1 MNERHVINVGYVT
14 HAFDKIWKPISCKE
28 EFLEVLEQPV
38 VRNTISMIR
47 STASKA
53 DKQKLKQK
61 LPAFFFMGRTAD
73 SLPGSRVKGNLVPTG
88 LAMIDVDD
96 IENPEEIYER
106 FKENGE
112 FRLLLS
118 HRTPSGHGVRFVVAK
133 PDAVS
138 IEEVQVRVA
147 QMLGVKLDTACK
159 DISRL
164 SYACLPED
172 IFFLDEDLFNDNDN
186 DDDNDNG
193 AVHENE
199 NTVETV
205 HEDENGAAHDNE
217 NEKGSFP
224 EEYEGVSYKKIVES
238 LTDQMGGAPAHGS
251 RNQFIFAM
259 ACLLR
264 HICNDDPDWIMQV
277 IPTFGESRDKV
288 RSSVMS
294 ACNRNQTSTM
304 PKLLANA
311 IKSAH
316 DGVHDEEKEDAW
328 ATPPQMPGNMPR
340 LINLATINVPDYIVP
355 TTSQCIFPALG
366 ALVSKVC
373 FRYID
378 NVLHEPSL
386 MHVQVGK
393 TASGKGYIN
402 EPFKILAK
410 DIEKADEEGRYAEE
424 QWRLDCSQL
433 GANKKKPARPD
444 VAIRMIS
451 PNMTNAIFVQRLIDC
466 ARHGMKRMLGKYNEI
481 ELLDD
486 LAKGAS
492 GGRKEVGKIFRLAF
506 DGDDYGQERFGA
518 QAVSGKAAIR
528 LNWTA
533 SSTVQNVKNYF
544 QNMISDGTLNR
555 ISFSYI
561 EPQPR
566 HEVPVTG
573 IYEQDYEDALRPY
586 VDNLQRELKPTHKFE
601 DVIRKVSVGKDRLG
615 RDAWQYRIV
624 DPTKP
629 YIIEHEDGRL
639 EVFCPEAFKLAE
651 ELNQENIN
659 TVTLS
664 GDDIYDSFTYR
675 ANVIAYKKAMI
686 LYLANGC
693 VWDESFADFV
703 RWSEQYDLWCKMQLF
718 SERAKDVMGGESFEG
733 KGKGPENMLCY
744 LPKRFTRADVIAL
757 RRKRGMSPN
766 PKFQI
771 ANWKRFGFIVSL
783 SDGAFEIVSN
793 GSKL

>member
-1 MNERHVINVGYVT
+1 MRENRTCNVGYVT
-14 HAFDKIWKPISCKE
+14 HAFDKIWKPIASRE

-138 IEEVQVRVA
+138 IEEVQARVA
-147 QMLGVKLDTACK
+147 QMLDVKLDTACK

-172 IFFLDEDLFNDNDN
+172 VFFLDEEMFFINDN

-193 AVHENE
+193 TAYKNE
-199 NTVETV
+199 DRTAYDD
-205 HEDENGAAHDNE
+205 EDENKNE
-217 NEKGSFP
+217 NEDGSFP

-264 HICNDDPDWIMQV
+264 HICNDDPDWIIQV

-304 PKLLANA
+304 PRTLQKAINLA
-311 IKSAH
+311 KM
-316 DGVHDEEKEDAW
+316 DRTKDDEE
-328 ATPPQMPGNMPR
+328 ATPPEMPLDLPP
-340 LINLATINVPDYIVP
+340 LIFNITQNVPDYIVP
-355 TTSQCIFPALG
+355 TLSQMCFPALG
-366 ALVSKVC
+366 ALVSKTC

-386 MHVQVGK
+386 MQVQIGK
-393 TASGKGYIN
+393 TAAGKGYVD
-402 EPFKILAK
+402 EPLRIITQ
-410 DIEKADEEGRYAEE
+410 DIENEDSVGRAEE
-424 QWRLDCSQL
+424 EEWRKQCSQL
-433 GANKKKPARPD
+433 GANKKKPARPE
-444 VAIRMIS
+444 VVIRMIS
-451 PNMTNAIFVQRLIDC
+451 SNMTNAIFVQRILDTHR
-466 ARHGMKRMLGKYNEI
+466 AEQKYMFSQFNEI
-481 ELLDD
+481 EMLDD
-486 LAKGAS
+486 FAKGSSA
-492 GGRKEVGKIFRLAF
+492 GGRKEVSKIIRYAY
-506 DGDDYGQERFGA
+506 DNSCYGQERFGA
-518 QAVSGKAAIR
+518 QAVSGKAPIR
-528 LNWTA
+528 WNWVA
-533 SSTVQNVKNYF
+533 STTVQNGKKYF
-544 QNMISDGTLNR
+544 SGDMLSNGTMNR
-555 ISFSYI
+555 VGFSYI

-566 HEVPVTG
+566 GEVPMTG
-573 IYEQDYEDALRPY
+573 IYEDEYEASLRPY
-586 VDNLQRELKPTHKFE
+586 LDNLQRQLEPTHQYD
-601 DVIRKVSVGKDRLG
+601 DVIKKVCVGRDKLG
-615 RDAWQYRIV
+615 REIWQYRIA
-624 DPTKP
+624 DTTKP
-629 YIIEHEDGRL
+629 FIIEHKDGRK
-639 EVFCPEAFKLAE
+639 EVFCPEAYKLAVD
-651 ELNQENIN
+651 LNKENVD
-659 TVTLS
+659 TVILS
-664 GDDIYDSFTYR
+664 GDETYDSFTLR
-675 ANVIAYKKAMI
+675 ANVIAYKKAML

-693 VWDESFADFV
+693 VWDQRFEDFI
-703 RWSEQYDLWCKMQLF
+703 RWSEQYDLWCKMQMF
-718 SERAKDVMGGESFEG
+718 GEAAKENLSNETLVSN
-733 KGKGPENMLCY
+733 KRGPSNMLTE
-744 LPKRFTRADVIAL
+744 LPKHFTREDLIAL
-757 RRKRGMSPN
+757 RRKKGMSGN
-766 PKFQI
+766 PKSQLGT
-771 ANWKRFGFIVSL
+771 WKHCGYIISCGDGSFKVVAPGF
-783 SDGAFEIVSN
+783 
-793 GSKL
+793 

>member
-1 MNERHVINVGYVT
+1 MNESRVINVGYVT

-138 IEEVQVRVA
+138 IEEVQARVA

-172 IFFLDEDLFNDNDN
+172 IFFLDEDLFNDND
-186 DDDNDNG
+186 DDNDNG
-193 AVHENE
+193 TSHENR
-199 NTVETV
+199 TAY
-205 HEDENGAAHDNE
+205 EDENDNDNHNE
-217 NEKGSFP
+217 NYSFP

-304 PKLLANA
+304 PRTLQKAINLA
-311 IKSAH
+311 KM
-316 DGVHDEEKEDAW
+316 DRTKDDEE
-328 ATPPQMPGNMPR
+328 ATPPEMPLDLPP
-340 LINLATINVPDYIVP
+340 LIFNITQNVPDYIVP
-355 TTSQCIFPALG
+355 TLSQMCFPALG
-366 ALVSKVC
+366 ALVSKTC

-386 MHVQVGK
+386 MQVQIGK
-393 TASGKGYIN
+393 TAAGKGYVD
-402 EPFKILAK
+402 EPLRIITQ
-410 DIEKADEEGRYAEE
+410 DIENEDSVGRAEE
-424 QWRLDCSQL
+424 EEWRKQCSQL
-433 GANKKKPARPD
+433 GANKKKPARPE
-444 VAIRMIS
+444 VVIRMIS
-451 PNMTNAIFVQRLIDC
+451 SNMTNAIFVQRILDTHR
-466 ARHGMKRMLGKYNEI
+466 AEQKYMFSQFNEI
-481 ELLDD
+481 EMLDD
-486 LAKGAS
+486 FAKGSSA
-492 GGRKEVGKIFRLAF
+492 GGRKEVSKIIRYAYDNSF
-506 DGDDYGQERFGA
+506 YGQERFGA
-518 QAVSGKAAIR
+518 QAVSGKAPIR
-528 LNWTA
+528 WNWVA
-533 SSTVQNVKNYF
+533 STTVQNGKKYF
-544 QNMISDGTLNR
+544 SGDMLSNGTMNR
-555 ISFSYI
+555 VGFSYI

-566 HEVPVTG
+566 GEVPMTG
-573 IYEQDYEDALRPY
+573 IYEDEYEASLRPY
-586 VDNLQRELKPTHKFE
+586 LDNLQRQLEPTHQYD
-601 DVIRKVSVGKDRLG
+601 DVIKKVCVGRDKLG
-615 RDAWQYRIV
+615 REIWQYRIA
-624 DPTKP
+624 DTTKP
-629 YIIEHEDGRL
+629 FIIEHKDGRK
-639 EVFCPEAFKLAE
+639 EVFCPEAYKLAVD
-651 ELNQENIN
+651 LNRENVD
-659 TVTLS
+659 TVILS
-664 GDDIYDSFTYR
+664 GDETYDSFTLR
-675 ANVIAYKKAMI
+675 ANVIAYKKAML

-693 VWDESFADFV
+693 VWDQRFEDFI
-703 RWSEQYDLWCKMQLF
+703 RWSEQYDLWCKMQMFGEAAKESLTNETL
-718 SERAKDVMGGESFEG
+718 SEKNH
-733 KGKGPENMLCY
+733 GPESMLKD
-744 LPKRFTRADVIAL
+744 LPSQFTLEDLIVL
-757 RRKRGMSPN
+757 RRRRGMNASRAR
-766 PKFQI
+766 FQLN
-771 ANWKRFGFIVSL
+771 NWLQRKKVVRIE
-783 SDGAFEIVSN
+783 DGIFSIIT
-793 GSKL
+793 K

>member
-14 HAFDKIWKPISCKE
+14 HAFDKIWKPITNRD
-28 EFLEVLEQPV
+28 EFMAVLEMPV
-38 VRNTISMIR
+38 VRSTIEQIRNTDL
-47 STASKA
+47 KA

-138 IEEVQVRVA
+138 IEEVQARVA

-172 IFFLDEDLFNDNDN
+172 VFYLDEELFTLEVSLTELTDNTEK
-186 DDDNDNG
+186 
-193 AVHENE
+193 AA
-199 NTVETV
+199 
-205 HEDENGAAHDNE
+205 HEDENEDENKIKAHTE
-217 NEKGSFP
+217 STEFP

-304 PKLLANA
+304 PRTLQKAITLA
-311 IKSAH
+311 KM
-316 DGVHDEEKEDAW
+316 DRTKDDEE
-328 ATPPQMPGNMPR
+328 ATPPEMPLDLPP
-340 LINLATINVPDYIVP
+340 LIFNITQNVPDYIVP
-355 TTSQCIFPALG
+355 TLSQMCFPALG
-366 ALVSKVC
+366 ALVSKTC

-386 MHVQVGK
+386 MQVQIGK
-393 TASGKGYIN
+393 TAAGKGYVD
-402 EPFKILAK
+402 EPLRIITQ
-410 DIEKADEEGRYAEE
+410 DIENEDSVGRAEE
-424 QWRLDCSQL
+424 EEWRKQCSQL
-433 GANKKKPARPD
+433 GANKKKPARPE
-444 VAIRMIS
+444 VVIRMIS
-451 PNMTNAIFVQRLIDC
+451 SNMTNAIFVQRILDTHR
-466 ARHGMKRMLGKYNEI
+466 AEQKYMFSQFNEI
-481 ELLDD
+481 EMLDD
-486 LAKGAS
+486 FAKGSSA
-492 GGRKEVGKIFRLAF
+492 GGRKEVSKIIRYAY
-506 DGDDYGQERFGA
+506 DNSCYGQERFGA
-518 QAVSGKAAIR
+518 QAVSGKAPIR
-528 LNWTA
+528 WNWVA
-533 SSTVQNVKNYF
+533 STTVQNGKKYF
-544 QNMISDGTLNR
+544 SGDMLSNGTMNR
-555 ISFSYI
+555 VGFSYI

-566 HEVPVTG
+566 GEVPMTG
-573 IYEQDYEDALRPY
+573 IYEDEYEASLRPY
-586 VDNLQRELKPTHKFE
+586 LDNLQRQLEPTHQYD
-601 DVIRKVSVGKDRLG
+601 DVIKKVCVGRDKLG
-615 RDAWQYRIV
+615 REIWQYRIA
-624 DPTKP
+624 DTTKP
-629 YIIEHEDGRL
+629 FIIEHKDGRK
-639 EVFCPEAFKLAE
+639 EVFCPEAYKLAVD
-651 ELNQENIN
+651 LNRENVD
-659 TVTLS
+659 TVILS
-664 GDDIYDSFTYR
+664 GDETYDSFTLR
-675 ANVIAYKKAMI
+675 ANVIAYKKAML

-693 VWDESFADFV
+693 VWDQRFEDFI
-703 RWSEQYDLWCKMQLF
+703 RWSEQYDLWCKMQMF
-718 SERAKDVMGGESFEG
+718 GEAAKENLSNETLISN
-733 KGKGPENMLCY
+733 KRGPSNLLEE
-744 LPKRFTRADVIAL
+744 LPKRFTRQDIVAL
-757 RRKRGMSPN
+757 RRRKGMNSDVR
-766 PKFQI
+766 FQI
-771 ANWKRFGFIVSL
+771 ANWKRSGFIITL
-783 SDGAFEIVSN
+783 EDGSFEKIIKTT
-793 GSKL
+793 GDEML

>member
-53 DKQKLKQK
+53 DKLKMKQK

-73 SLPGSRVKGNLVPTG
+73 SLPGSRMKGNLVPTG

-138 IEEVQVRVA
+138 IEEVQARVA

-172 IFFLDEDLFNDNDN
+172 IFFLDEDIFNDNDDGTSYDN
-186 DDDNDNG
+186 DDDNYNE
-193 AVHENE
+193 ASHEN
-199 NTVETV
+199 
-205 HEDENGAAHDNE
+205 ENGAAHENE
-217 NEKGSFP
+217 NKNEDGSFP

-264 HICNDDPDWIMQV
+264 HICNDDPDWIMHV

-304 PKLLANA
+304 PRTLQKAINLA
-311 IKSAH
+311 KM
-316 DGVHDEEKEDAW
+316 DRTKDDEE
-328 ATPPQMPGNMPR
+328 ATPPEMPLDLPP
-340 LINLATINVPDYIVP
+340 LIFNITQNVPDYIVP
-355 TTSQCIFPALG
+355 TLSQMCFPALG
-366 ALVSKVC
+366 ALVSKTC

-386 MHVQVGK
+386 MQVQIGK
-393 TASGKGYIN
+393 TAAGKGYVD
-402 EPFKILAK
+402 EPLRIITQ
-410 DIEKADEEGRYAEE
+410 DIENEDSVGRAEE
-424 QWRLDCSQL
+424 EEWRKQCSQL
-433 GANKKKPARPD
+433 GANKKKPARPE
-444 VAIRMIS
+444 VVIRMIS
-451 PNMTNAIFVQRLIDC
+451 SNMTNAIFVQRILDTHR
-466 ARHGMKRMLGKYNEI
+466 AEQKYMFSQFNEI
-481 ELLDD
+481 EMLDD
-486 LAKGAS
+486 FAKGSSA
-492 GGRKEVGKIFRLAF
+492 GGRKEVSKIIRYAY
-506 DGDDYGQERFGA
+506 DNSYYGQERFGA
-518 QAVSGKAAIR
+518 QAVSGKAPIR
-528 LNWTA
+528 WNWVA
-533 SSTVQNVKNYF
+533 STTVQNGKKYF
-544 QNMISDGTLNR
+544 SGDMLSNGTMNR
-555 ISFSYI
+555 VGFSYI

-566 HEVPVTG
+566 GEVPMTG
-573 IYEQDYEDALRPY
+573 IYEDEYEASLRPY
-586 VDNLQRELKPTHKFE
+586 LDNLQRQLEPTHQYD
-601 DVIRKVSVGKDRLG
+601 DVIKKVCVGRDKLG
-615 RDAWQYRIV
+615 REIWQYRIA
-624 DPTKP
+624 DTTKP
-629 YIIEHEDGRL
+629 FIIEHKDGRK
-639 EVFCPEAFKLAE
+639 EVFCPEAYKLAVD
-651 ELNQENIN
+651 LNKENVD
-659 TVTLS
+659 TVILS
-664 GDDIYDSFTYR
+664 GDETYDSFTLR
-675 ANVIAYKKAMI
+675 ANVIAYKKAML

-693 VWDESFADFV
+693 VWDQRFEDFI
-703 RWSEQYDLWCKMQLF
+703 RWSEQYDLWCKMQMF
-718 SERAKDVMGGESFEG
+718 GEAAKESLTNETLVG
-733 KGKGPENMLCY
+733 TKRGPSNMLQE
-744 LPKRFTRADVIAL
+744 LPKHFTREDLITL
-757 RRKRGMSPN
+757 RRKKGMSPN
-766 PKFQI
+766 PKSQL
-771 ANWKRFGFIVSL
+771 ANWKRSEYIISND
-783 SDGAFEIVSN
+783 DGTFEVIASWV
-793 GSKL
+793 

>member
-14 HAFDKIWKPISCKE
+14 HAFDKIWKPIASRE

-73 SLPGSRVKGNLVPTG
+73 CLPGSRVKGNLVPTG

-138 IEEVQVRVA
+138 IEEVQARVA
-147 QMLGVKLDTACK
+147 EMLGVKLDTACK

-172 IFFLDEDLFNDNDN
+172 VFYLDEELFTLSLTELTDNTEKAANED
-186 DDDNDNG
+186 
-193 AVHENE
+193 ENE
-199 NTVETV
+199 N
-205 HEDENGAAHDNE
+205 EDKAARGADNTD
-217 NEKGSFP
+217 FP
-224 EEYEGVSYKKIVES
+224 SEYEGVSYKKIVES

-311 IKSAH
+311 IKSAR
-316 DGVHDEEKEDAW
+316 DGVHDEEKDDAW
-328 ATPPQMPGNMPR
+328 ATPPQMPSNMPR

-366 ALVSKVC
+366 ALISKVC

-601 DVIRKVSVGKDRLG
+601 DVIKKVSVGKDRLG

-629 YIIEHEDGRL
+629 YIIEHADGRL

-733 KGKGPENMLCY
+733 KGKGPENLLVE
-744 LPKRFTRADVIAL
+744 LPPTFTRSNLIELL
-757 RRKRGMSPN
+757 RRKGMNSN
-766 PKFQI
+766 VRYQLH
-771 ANWKRFGFIVSL
+771 NWIRRGFIKRNADNTFTILAEECGQWSC
-783 SDGAFEIVSN
+783 GQ
-793 GSKL
+793 